1 MKQFALLF
9 IGLFIIS
16 LSFGQMVK
24 IQAGP
29 SFSELDWK
37 INGTTVGSLYN
48 KTLVGYS
55 VFAGIDYL
63 DKKDWNLSS
72 NIGLLRKGGKQEF
85 QLTNTDGM
93 PTGKSI
99 IEKAAIDYLSINTMI
114 DLKYTIHETFCPFV
128 SFGPQ
133 FGYIVG
139 ASKEF
144 DGLKK
149 NNWLHKTS
157 YGLLLGGGLKYTI
170 SKIQMGLRA
179 DYYYDFTKVADWTT
193 KVLNGGGTITSK
205 TTSISLI
212 IGYKL

>member
-1 MKQFALLF
+1 MKQFGFLF
-9 IGLFIIS
+9 IGLLITS

-29 SFSELDWK
+29 SISELDWK
-37 INGTTVGSLYN
+37 INGFTFGPLYT
-48 KTLVGYS
+48 KTLIGYS

-85 QLTNTDGM
+85 QLTNTDGI
-93 PTGKSI
+93 PTDKSI
-99 IEKAAIDYLSINTMI
+99 VEKATLDYLSINTML
-114 DLKYTIHETFCPFV
+114 DLKFTIHERFCPFV

-133 FGYIVG
+133 LGYIVA
-139 ASKEF
+139 ASKHF
-144 DGLKK
+144 DGLK
-149 NNWLHKTS
+149 NDDWLNKTS
-157 YGLLLGGGLKYTI
+157 YGLLLGGGLKYTM
-170 SKIQMGLRA
+170 SKIQMGLRT

-205 TTSISLI
+205 TSSISLI
-212 IGYKL
+212 VGYKL